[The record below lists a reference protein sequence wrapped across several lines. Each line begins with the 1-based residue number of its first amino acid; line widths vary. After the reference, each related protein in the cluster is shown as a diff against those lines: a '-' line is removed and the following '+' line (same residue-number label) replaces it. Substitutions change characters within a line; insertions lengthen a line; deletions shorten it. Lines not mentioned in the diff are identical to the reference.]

1 MMTNWCAI
9 GSDHITK
16 RFILVYQKNNRIKRT
31 NVEYNKNMKQFRIEN
46 LKSTYG
52 EKVLFNNISFLI
64 TEGDRIGLI
73 GVNGSGKTSL
83 LNAISGINP
92 ADSGTITKPND
103 YTIGYL
109 MQNPILDDDA
119 LVMDAIFSGNQPV
132 FQTIRQYSYA
142 LKRFSDDPTDEK
154 IAQQFEDA
162 QNAMD
167 RDEAWTTEAQVKA
180 ILTQLHM
187 PDLYRKVGELSG
199 GQRKRV
205 GLAQVLIE
213 APDLLI
219 LDEPTNHLDFDSI
232 AWLEKY
238 LSSYK
243 GAVLTVTHDR
253 YFLDAVTTRIF
264 ELSFGDLFEY
274 KGNYQAY
281 MVGKAERV
289 EQGKVT
295 EHKQQQLY
303 KQELAW
309 MRKSA
314 RARSTKQTAREN
326 AFAELESQMGTLQL
340 DDNVTVNLG
349 QQRLGKKVIVIEN
362 ATIKFDNKTILDH
375 FDLRVSAG
383 DRIGITGE
391 NGAGKSTFLNAIA
404 GKMPLTGGV
413 IEIGETV
420 KLAYYTQV
428 TEEIPDDKRVIAY
441 LSDVASSVTD
451 KNGNLVSVSELLEQF
466 LFPPFMH
473 GTLIRQLSGG
483 EKKRLYLLK
492 LLLQQPNV
500 LLLDE
505 PTNDLDIGTLTV
517 LEDFLSGFAGAVIT
531 VSHDRYFLDKVANQL
546 YMFQGNGVI
555 ERYDGLFSQYLATHT
570 DVKENIID
578 NKELVAKKKP
588 IVTEKKKLNYN
599 EKKEWETIEDDIAK
613 LENRLDEIPDEMTK
627 YGTDYIK
634 LGDLQKEKDDI
645 EAKLD
650 EKMNRWEYLSEVVE
664 SE

>member
-1 MMTNWCAI
+1 
-9 GSDHITK
+9 
-16 RFILVYQKNNRIKRT
+16 
-31 NVEYNKNMKQFRIEN
+31 MKQFRVDN

-83 LNAISGINP
+83 LNAISGVNL
-92 ADSGTITKPND
+92 ADSGKIFKQND

-109 MQNPILDDDA
+109 TQNPALDDNA
-119 LVMDAIFSGNQPV
+119 LVMDAIFSGDQPV
-132 FQTIRQYSYA
+132 FKTIRQYQYA
-142 LKRFSDDPTDEK
+142 LQQFGEQPTNIK
-154 IAQQFEDA
+154 VAQKFEDA

-167 RDEAWTTEAQVKA
+167 RDEAWTTEAQVKS

-187 PDLYRKVGELSG
+187 PDLQRQISELSG

-205 GLAQVLIE
+205 GLAQILIE

-238 LSSYK
+238 LANYK
-243 GAVLTVTHDR
+243 GAVIAVTHDR

-264 ELSFGDLFEY
+264 ELSFGDLYEY

-281 MVGKAERV
+281 MIGKSQRV
-289 EQGKVT
+289 EQSKVAD
-295 EHKQQQLY
+295 HKQQQLY

-314 RARSTKQTAREN
+314 RARTTKQTAREN
-326 AFAELESQMGTLQL
+326 AFSELESQMGNLKL
-340 DDNVTVNLG
+340 DDDVAVNLG
-349 QQRLGKKVIVIEN
+349 QQRLGKKVIVIEDASIQFN
-362 ATIKFDNKTILDH
+362 DKIILKN
-375 FDLRVSAG
+375 FNLRIAAG

-404 GKMPLTGGV
+404 GRLPVTSGV
-413 IEIGETV
+413 IELGETV
-420 KLAYYTQV
+420 KMAYYTQT

-441 LSDVASSVTD
+441 LSDVAESVTD
-451 KNGNLVSVSELLEQF
+451 KNGNQVSVSELLEQF

-473 GTLIRQLSGG
+473 GTLIRKLSGG
-483 EKKRLYLLK
+483 EKRRLYLLK

-517 LEDFLSGFAGAVIT
+517 LEDFLSGFSGAVIT

-546 YMFQGNGVI
+546 YMFQGNGIV
-555 ERYDGLFSQYLATHT
+555 ERYDGLFSQYLIQHA
-570 DVKENIID
+570 DDQPKAAE
-578 NKELVAKKKP
+578 KL
-588 IVTEKKKLNYN
+588 IVEKTQSVTVQKKKLTYN
-599 EKKEWETIEDDIAK
+599 EKKEWATIEDEIAK
-613 LENRLDEIPDEMTK
+613 LENRLSTIPDDMAK
-627 YGTDYIK
+627 NGTDYVK
-634 LGDLQKEKDDI
+634 LGDLQKESDKL
-645 EAKLD
+645 EAELD
-650 EKMNRWEYLSEVVE
+650 EKMSRWEYLGDIVGD
-664 SE
+664 

>member
-1 MMTNWCAI
+1 MNV
-9 GSDHITK
+9 G
-16 RFILVYQKNNRIKRT
+16 YNN
-31 NVEYNKNMKQFRIEN
+31 NMKQFRVDN

-83 LNAISGINP
+83 LNAISGVNL
-92 ADSGTITKPND
+92 ADSGKIFKQND

-109 MQNPILDDDA
+109 TQNPALDDNA
-119 LVMDAIFSGNQPV
+119 LVMDAIFSGDQPV
-132 FQTIRQYSYA
+132 FKTIRQYQYA
-142 LKRFSDDPTDEK
+142 LQQFGEQPTNIK
-154 IAQQFEDA
+154 VAQKFEDA

-167 RDEAWTTEAQVKA
+167 RDEAWTTEAQVKS

-187 PDLYRKVGELSG
+187 PDLQRQISELSG

-205 GLAQVLIE
+205 GLAQILIE

-238 LSSYK
+238 LANYK
-243 GAVLTVTHDR
+243 GAVIAVTHDR

-264 ELSFGDLFEY
+264 ELSFGDLYEY

-281 MVGKAERV
+281 MIGKSQRV
-289 EQGKVT
+289 EQSKVAD
-295 EHKQQQLY
+295 HKQQQLY

-314 RARSTKQTAREN
+314 RARTTKQTAREN
-326 AFAELESQMGTLQL
+326 AFSELESQMGNLKL
-340 DDNVTVNLG
+340 DDDVAVNLG
-349 QQRLGKKVIVIEN
+349 QQRLGKKVIVIEDASIQFN
-362 ATIKFDNKTILDH
+362 DKIILKN
-375 FDLRVSAG
+375 FNLRIAAG

-404 GKMPLTGGV
+404 GRLPVTSGV
-413 IEIGETV
+413 IELGETV
-420 KLAYYTQV
+420 KMAYYTQT

-441 LSDVASSVTD
+441 LSDVAESVTD
-451 KNGNLVSVSELLEQF
+451 KNGNQVSVSELLEQF

-473 GTLIRQLSGG
+473 GTLIRKLSGG
-483 EKKRLYLLK
+483 EKRRLYLLK

-517 LEDFLSGFAGAVIT
+517 LEDFLSGFSGAVIT

-546 YMFQGNGVI
+546 YMFQGNGIV
-555 ERYDGLFSQYLATHT
+555 ERYDGLFSQYLIQHA
-570 DVKENIID
+570 DDQPKAAE
-578 NKELVAKKKP
+578 KL
-588 IVTEKKKLNYN
+588 IVEKTQSVTVQKKKLTYN
-599 EKKEWETIEDDIAK
+599 EKKEWATIEDEIAK
-613 LENRLDEIPDEMTK
+613 LENRLSTIPDDMAK
-627 YGTDYIK
+627 NGTDYVK
-634 LGDLQKEKDDI
+634 LGDLQKESDKL
-645 EAKLD
+645 EAELD
-650 EKMNRWEYLSEVVE
+650 EKMSRWEYLGDIVGD
-664 SE
+664 

>member
-1 MMTNWCAI
+1 
-9 GSDHITK
+9 
-16 RFILVYQKNNRIKRT
+16 
-31 NVEYNKNMKQFRIEN
+31 MKQFRVDN

-52 EKVLFNNISFLI
+52 EKVLFNDISFLM

-83 LNAISGINP
+83 LNAISGVNL
-92 ADSGTITKPND
+92 ADSGKIFKQND
-103 YTIGYL
+103 YSIGYL
-109 MQNPILDDDA
+109 TQNPTLDDNA
-119 LVMDAIFSGNQPV
+119 LVMDAILSGDQPV
-132 FQTIRQYSYA
+132 FKTIRQYQYA
-142 LKRFSDDPTDEK
+142 LQQFGEQPTNIK
-154 IAQQFEDA
+154 IAQNFEDA

-187 PDLYRKVGELSG
+187 PDLQRQIGELSG

-205 GLAQVLIE
+205 GLAQILIE

-238 LSSYK
+238 LANYK
-243 GAVLTVTHDR
+243 GVVLAVTHDR

-264 ELSFGDLFEY
+264 ELSFGDLYEY
-274 KGNYQAY
+274 KGNYQDY
-281 MVGKAERV
+281 MIGKSQRV
-289 EQGKVT
+289 EQSKVAD
-295 EHKQQQLY
+295 HKQQQLY

-314 RARSTKQTAREN
+314 RARTTKQTAREN
-326 AFAELESQMGTLQL
+326 AFSELESQMGNLKL
-340 DDNVTVNLG
+340 DDDVAVNLG
-349 QQRLGKKVIVIEN
+349 QQRLGKKVIVIGN
-362 ATIKFDNKTILDH
+362 ASIKFDDKIILEN
-375 FDLRVSAG
+375 FNLRIAAG

-404 GKMPLTGGV
+404 GRLPVTSGV
-413 IEIGETV
+413 IELGETV
-420 KLAYYTQV
+420 KMAYYTQS

-441 LSDVASSVTD
+441 LSDVAESVTD
-451 KNGNLVSVSELLEQF
+451 KNGNQVSVSELLEQF

-473 GTLIRQLSGG
+473 GTLIRKLSGG
-483 EKKRLYLLK
+483 EKRRLYLLK

-517 LEDFLSGFAGAVIT
+517 LEDFLSGFSGAVIT
-531 VSHDRYFLDKVANQL
+531 VSHDRYFLDKVASQL
-546 YMFQGNGVI
+546 YMFQGQGVV
-555 ERYDGLFSQYLATHT
+555 ERYDGLFSQYLIEHA
-570 DVKENIID
+570 DDRLNASEKIAVSKS
-578 NKELVAKKKP
+578 KS
-588 IVTEKKKLNYN
+588 VTIQKKKLTYN

-613 LENRLDEIPDEMTK
+613 LEARLGAIPDDMAK
-627 YGTDYIK
+627 NGTDYVK
-634 LGDLQKEKDDI
+634 LGDLQKESDKL
-645 EAKLD
+645 EAELD
-650 EKMNRWEYLSEVVE
+650 KKMDRWEYLSEIVAG
-664 SE
+664 

>member
-1 MMTNWCAI
+1 
-9 GSDHITK
+9 
-16 RFILVYQKNNRIKRT
+16 
-31 NVEYNKNMKQFRIEN
+31 MKQFRVDN

-52 EKVLFNNISFLI
+52 EKVLFNDISFLM

-83 LNAISGINP
+83 LNAISGVNL
-92 ADSGTITKPND
+92 ADSGKIFKQND
-103 YTIGYL
+103 YSIGYL
-109 MQNPILDDDA
+109 TQNPTLDDNA
-119 LVMDAIFSGNQPV
+119 LVMDAILSGDQPV
-132 FQTIRQYSYA
+132 FKTIRQYQYA
-142 LKRFSDDPTDEK
+142 LQQFGEQPTNIK
-154 IAQQFEDA
+154 VAQNFEDA

-187 PDLYRKVGELSG
+187 PDLQRQIGELSG

-205 GLAQVLIE
+205 GLAQILIE

-238 LSSYK
+238 LANYK
-243 GAVLTVTHDR
+243 GVVLAVTHDR

-264 ELSFGDLFEY
+264 ELSFGDLYEY
-274 KGNYQAY
+274 KGNYQDY
-281 MVGKAERV
+281 MIGKSQRV
-289 EQGKVT
+289 EQSKVAD
-295 EHKQQQLY
+295 HKQQQLY

-314 RARSTKQTAREN
+314 RARTTKQTAREN
-326 AFAELESQMGTLQL
+326 AFSELESQMGNLKL
-340 DDNVTVNLG
+340 DDDVAVNLG
-349 QQRLGKKVIVIEN
+349 QQRLGKKVIVIDN
-362 ATIKFDNKTILDH
+362 ASIKFDDKIILKN
-375 FDLRVSAG
+375 FNLRIAAG

-404 GKMPLTGGV
+404 GRLPVTSGV
-413 IEIGETV
+413 IELGETV
-420 KLAYYTQV
+420 KMAYYTQS

-441 LSDVASSVTD
+441 LSDVAESVTD
-451 KNGNLVSVSELLEQF
+451 KNGNQVSVSELLEQF

-473 GTLIRQLSGG
+473 GTLIRKLSGG
-483 EKKRLYLLK
+483 EKRRLYLLK

-517 LEDFLSGFAGAVIT
+517 LEDFLSGFSGAVIT
-531 VSHDRYFLDKVANQL
+531 VSHDRYFLDKIANQL
-546 YMFQGNGVI
+546 YMFQGQGVV
-555 ERYDGLFSQYLATHT
+555 ERYDGLFSQYLIEHA
-570 DVKENIID
+570 DDRLKVSEKISVS
-578 NKELVAKKKP
+578 KSKP
-588 IVTEKKKLNYN
+588 VTIQKKKLTYN

-613 LENRLDEIPDEMTK
+613 LETRLGAIPDDMAK
-627 YGTDYIK
+627 NGTDYVK
-634 LGDLQKEKDDI
+634 LGDLQKESDKL
-645 EAKLD
+645 EAELD
-650 EKMNRWEYLSEVVE
+650 KKMDRWEYLSDIVAG
-664 SE
+664 

>member
-1 MMTNWCAI
+1 
-9 GSDHITK
+9 
-16 RFILVYQKNNRIKRT
+16 
-31 NVEYNKNMKQFRIEN
+31 MKQFRVDN

-52 EKVLFNNISFLI
+52 EKVLFNDISFLM

-83 LNAISGINP
+83 LNAISGVNL
-92 ADSGTITKPND
+92 ADSGKIFKQND
-103 YTIGYL
+103 YSIGYL
-109 MQNPILDDDA
+109 TQNPTLDDNA
-119 LVMDAIFSGNQPV
+119 LVMDAILSGDQPV
-132 FQTIRQYSYA
+132 FKTIRQYQYA
-142 LKRFSDDPTDEK
+142 LQQFGEQPTNIK
-154 IAQQFEDA
+154 IAQNFEDA

-187 PDLYRKVGELSG
+187 PDLQRQIGELSG

-205 GLAQVLIE
+205 GLAQILIE

-238 LSSYK
+238 LANYK
-243 GAVLTVTHDR
+243 GVVLAVTHDR

-264 ELSFGDLFEY
+264 ELSFGDLYEY
-274 KGNYQAY
+274 KGNYQDY
-281 MVGKAERV
+281 MIGKSQRV
-289 EQGKVT
+289 AQSKVAD
-295 EHKQQQLY
+295 HKQQQLY

-314 RARSTKQTAREN
+314 RARTTKQTAREN
-326 AFAELESQMGTLQL
+326 AFSELESQMGNLKL
-340 DDNVTVNLG
+340 DDDVAVNLG
-349 QQRLGKKVIVIEN
+349 QQRLGKKVIVIDN
-362 ATIKFDNKTILDH
+362 ASIKFDDKIILEN
-375 FDLRVSAG
+375 FNLRIAAG

-404 GKMPLTGGV
+404 GRLPVTSGV
-413 IEIGETV
+413 IELGETV
-420 KLAYYTQV
+420 KMAYYTQS

-441 LSDVASSVTD
+441 LSDVAESVTD
-451 KNGNLVSVSELLEQF
+451 KNGNQVSVSELLEQF

-473 GTLIRQLSGG
+473 GTLIRKLSGG
-483 EKKRLYLLK
+483 EKRRLYLLK

-517 LEDFLSGFAGAVIT
+517 LEDFLSGFSGAVIT

-546 YMFQGNGVI
+546 YMFQGQGVV
-555 ERYDGLFSQYLATHT
+555 ERYDGLFSQYLIEHA
-570 DVKENIID
+570 DDRLNASEKIAVSKS
-578 NKELVAKKKP
+578 KS
-588 IVTEKKKLNYN
+588 VTIQKKKLTYN

-613 LENRLDEIPDEMTK
+613 LEARLGAIPDDMAK
-627 YGTDYIK
+627 NGTDYVK
-634 LGDLQKEKDDI
+634 LGDLQKESDKL
-645 EAKLD
+645 EAELD
-650 EKMNRWEYLSEVVE
+650 KKMDRWEYLSEIVAG
-664 SE
+664 

>member
-1 MMTNWCAI
+1 
-9 GSDHITK
+9 
-16 RFILVYQKNNRIKRT
+16 
-31 NVEYNKNMKQFRIEN
+31 MKQFRVDN

-52 EKVLFNNISFLI
+52 EKVLFNDISFLM

-83 LNAISGINP
+83 LNAISGVNL
-92 ADSGTITKPND
+92 ADSGKIFKQND
-103 YTIGYL
+103 YSIGYL
-109 MQNPILDDDA
+109 TQNPTLDDNA
-119 LVMDAIFSGNQPV
+119 LVMDAILSGDQPV
-132 FQTIRQYSYA
+132 FKTVRQYQYA
-142 LKRFSDDPTDEK
+142 LQQFGEQPTNIK
-154 IAQQFEDA
+154 IAQNFEDA

-187 PDLYRKVGELSG
+187 PDLQRQIGELSG

-205 GLAQVLIE
+205 GLAQILIE

-238 LSSYK
+238 LANYK
-243 GAVLTVTHDR
+243 GVVLAVTHDR

-264 ELSFGDLFEY
+264 ELSFGDLYEY
-274 KGNYQAY
+274 KGNYQDY
-281 MVGKAERV
+281 MIGKSQRV
-289 EQGKVT
+289 EQSKVAD
-295 EHKQQQLY
+295 HKQQQLY

-314 RARSTKQTAREN
+314 RARTTKQTAREN
-326 AFAELESQMGTLQL
+326 AFSELESQMGNLKL
-340 DDNVTVNLG
+340 DDDVAVNLG
-349 QQRLGKKVIVIEN
+349 QQRLGKKVIVIDN
-362 ATIKFDNKTILDH
+362 ASIKFDDKIILEN
-375 FDLRVSAG
+375 FNLRIAAG

-404 GKMPLTGGV
+404 GRLPVTSGV
-413 IEIGETV
+413 IELGETV
-420 KLAYYTQV
+420 KMAYYTQS

-441 LSDVASSVTD
+441 LSDVAESVTD
-451 KNGNLVSVSELLEQF
+451 KNGNQVSVSELLEQF

-473 GTLIRQLSGG
+473 GTLIRKLSGG
-483 EKKRLYLLK
+483 EKRRLYLLK

-517 LEDFLSGFAGAVIT
+517 LEDFLSGFSGAVIT
-531 VSHDRYFLDKVANQL
+531 VSHDRYFLDKVASQL
-546 YMFQGNGVI
+546 YMFQGQGVV
-555 ERYDGLFSQYLATHT
+555 ERYDGLFSQYLIEHA
-570 DVKENIID
+570 DDRLNASEKIAVSKS
-578 NKELVAKKKP
+578 KS
-588 IVTEKKKLNYN
+588 VTIQKKKLTYN

-613 LENRLDEIPDEMTK
+613 LEARLGAIPDDMAK
-627 YGTDYIK
+627 NGTDYVK
-634 LGDLQKEKDDI
+634 LGDLQKESDKL
-645 EAKLD
+645 EAELD
-650 EKMNRWEYLSEVVE
+650 KKMDRWEYLSEIVAG
-664 SE
+664 

>member
-1 MMTNWCAI
+1 
-9 GSDHITK
+9 
-16 RFILVYQKNNRIKRT
+16 
-31 NVEYNKNMKQFRIEN
+31 MKQFRVDN

-52 EKVLFNNISFLI
+52 EKVLFNDISFLM

-83 LNAISGINP
+83 LNAISGVNL
-92 ADSGTITKPND
+92 ADSGKIFKQND
-103 YTIGYL
+103 YSIGYL
-109 MQNPILDDDA
+109 TQNPTLDDNA
-119 LVMDAIFSGNQPV
+119 LVMDAILSGDQPV
-132 FQTIRQYSYA
+132 FKTIRQYQYA
-142 LKRFSDDPTDEK
+142 LQQFGEQPTNIK
-154 IAQQFEDA
+154 VAQNFEDA

-187 PDLYRKVGELSG
+187 PDLQRQIGELSG

-205 GLAQVLIE
+205 GLAQILIE

-238 LSSYK
+238 LANYK
-243 GAVLTVTHDR
+243 GVVLAVTHDR

-264 ELSFGDLFEY
+264 ELSFGDLYEY
-274 KGNYQAY
+274 KGNYQDY
-281 MVGKAERV
+281 MIGKSQRV
-289 EQGKVT
+289 EQSKVAD
-295 EHKQQQLY
+295 HKQQQLY

-314 RARSTKQTAREN
+314 RARTTKQTAREN
-326 AFAELESQMGTLQL
+326 AFSELESQMGNLKL
-340 DDNVTVNLG
+340 DDDVAVNLG
-349 QQRLGKKVIVIEN
+349 QQRLGKKVIVIDN
-362 ATIKFDNKTILDH
+362 ASIKFDDKVILEN
-375 FDLRVSAG
+375 FNLRIAAG

-404 GKMPLTGGV
+404 GRLPVTSGV
-413 IEIGETV
+413 IELGETV
-420 KLAYYTQV
+420 KMAYYTQS

-441 LSDVASSVTD
+441 LSDVAESVTD
-451 KNGNLVSVSELLEQF
+451 KNGNQVSVSELLEQF

-473 GTLIRQLSGG
+473 GTLIRKLSGG
-483 EKKRLYLLK
+483 EKRRLYLLK

-517 LEDFLSGFAGAVIT
+517 LEDFLSGFSGAVIT

-546 YMFQGNGVI
+546 YMFQGQGVV
-555 ERYDGLFSQYLATHT
+555 ERYDGLFSQYLIEHA
-570 DVKENIID
+570 DDRLKVSEKIAVI
-578 NKELVAKKKP
+578 KSKP
-588 IVTEKKKLNYN
+588 VTIQKKKLTYN

-613 LENRLDEIPDEMTK
+613 LETRLGAIPDDMAK
-627 YGTDYIK
+627 NGTDYVK
-634 LGDLQKEKDDI
+634 LGDLQKESDKL
-645 EAKLD
+645 EAELD
-650 EKMNRWEYLSEVVE
+650 KKMDRWEYLSDIVAG
-664 SE
+664 

>member
-1 MMTNWCAI
+1 MNV
-9 GSDHITK
+9 G
-16 RFILVYQKNNRIKRT
+16 YNN
-31 NVEYNKNMKQFRIEN
+31 NMKQFRVDN

-83 LNAISGINP
+83 LNAISGVNL
-92 ADSGTITKPND
+92 ADSGKIFKQND

-109 MQNPILDDDA
+109 TQNPALDDNA
-119 LVMDAIFSGNQPV
+119 LVMDAIFSGDQPV
-132 FQTIRQYSYA
+132 FKTIRQYQYA
-142 LKRFSDDPTDEK
+142 LQQFGEQPTNIK
-154 IAQQFEDA
+154 VAQKFEDA

-167 RDEAWTTEAQVKA
+167 RDEAWTTEAQVKS

-187 PDLYRKVGELSG
+187 PDLQRQISELSG

-205 GLAQVLIE
+205 GLAQILIE

-238 LSSYK
+238 LANYK
-243 GAVLTVTHDR
+243 GAVIAVTHDR

-264 ELSFGDLFEY
+264 ELSFGDLYEY

-281 MVGKAERV
+281 MIGKSQRV
-289 EQGKVT
+289 EQSKVAD
-295 EHKQQQLY
+295 HKQQQLY

-314 RARSTKQTAREN
+314 RARTTKQTAREN
-326 AFAELESQMGTLQL
+326 AFSELESQMGNLKL
-340 DDNVTVNLG
+340 DDDVAVNLG
-349 QQRLGKKVIVIEN
+349 QQRLGKKVIVIEDASIQFN
-362 ATIKFDNKTILDH
+362 DKIILKN
-375 FDLRVSAG
+375 FNLRIAAG

-404 GKMPLTGGV
+404 GRLPLTSGV
-413 IEIGETV
+413 IELGETV
-420 KLAYYTQV
+420 KMAYYTQT

-441 LSDVASSVTD
+441 LSDVAESVTD
-451 KNGNLVSVSELLEQF
+451 KNGNQVSVSELLEQF

-473 GTLIRQLSGG
+473 GTLIRKLSGG
-483 EKKRLYLLK
+483 EKRRLYLLK

-517 LEDFLSGFAGAVIT
+517 LEDFLSGFSGAVIT

-546 YMFQGNGVI
+546 YMFQGNGIV
-555 ERYDGLFSQYLATHT
+555 ERYDGLFSQYLIQHA
-570 DVKENIID
+570 DDQPKAAE
-578 NKELVAKKKP
+578 KL
-588 IVTEKKKLNYN
+588 IVEKTQSVTVQKKKLTYN
-599 EKKEWETIEDDIAK
+599 EKKEWATIEDEIAK
-613 LENRLDEIPDEMTK
+613 LENRLSTIPDDMAK
-627 YGTDYIK
+627 NGTDYVK
-634 LGDLQKEKDDI
+634 LGDLQKESDKL
-645 EAKLD
+645 EAELD
-650 EKMNRWEYLSEVVE
+650 EKMSRWEYLGDIVGD
-664 SE
+664 

>member
-132 FQTIRQYSYA
+132 FQTIRQYSYT

-404 GKMPLTGGV
+404 GKMPLTSGV

-588 IVTEKKKLNYN
+588 IVTEKKKLSYN